1 MGPLTCVVLKTI
13 PCLKAH
19 WNVISNP
26 EFLMLFRTSSHI
38 FGAKNVSEC
47 AIFYLLIT
55 SGLKTGASF

>member
-13 PCLKAH
+13 PSLKAH

-47 AIFYLLIT
+47 AIFYLSL
-55 SGLKTGASF
+55 LD